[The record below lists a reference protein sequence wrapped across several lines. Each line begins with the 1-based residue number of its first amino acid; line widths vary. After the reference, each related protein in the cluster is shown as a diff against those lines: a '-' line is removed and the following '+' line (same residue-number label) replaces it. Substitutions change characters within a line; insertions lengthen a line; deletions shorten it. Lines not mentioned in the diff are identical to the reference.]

1 MENKVD
7 ENNIKDVLNNIDFSE
22 VISKVTSNSED
33 VANLAAQS
41 AGHITPSMMEQA
53 RKHANGEQGKKIKE
67 EVVRQ
72 GLCNRATLE
81 NMKEQKKLYDQ
92 ANIKAKGVAQKTILI
107 TSSKQIKIKEIH
119 PKNSDKLKEEIG
131 GILKTNNPT
140 ELLCSRL
147 SKGPLENKT
156 IKVWYDAKCKGNNK
170 RATKIIGFQIAG
182 DLLIMIDNE
191 DLSEQNFREVE
202 KLL

>member
-1 MENKVD
+1 MENKVE
-7 ENNIKDVLNNIDFSE
+7 ENNISEVLNNIDFSE

-33 VANLAAQS
+33 IANLAQQS

-53 RKHANGEQGKKIKE
+53 RKYANGEQGKKIKE
-67 EVVRQ
+67 EIVRQ
-72 GLCNRATLE
+72 GVGNRATLE

-92 ANIKAKGVAQKTILI
+92 ANIKSKGNSQKAILV

-119 PKNSDKLKEEIG
+119 PKILREEAG
-131 GILKTNNPT
+131 KILKTDNPT
-140 ELLCSRL
+140 EISCSRL
-147 SKGPLENKT
+147 SKGPLNNKT
-156 IKVWYDAKCKGNNK
+156 IKVWYDEKCKGNNK

-182 DLLIMIDNE
+182 DLLIVVENE
-191 DLSEQNFREVE
+191 DLSERNFREVE